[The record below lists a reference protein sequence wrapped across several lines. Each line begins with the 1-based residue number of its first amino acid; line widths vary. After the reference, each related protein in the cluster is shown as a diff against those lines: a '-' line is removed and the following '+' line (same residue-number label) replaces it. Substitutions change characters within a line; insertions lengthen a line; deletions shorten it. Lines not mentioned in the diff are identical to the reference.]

1 MSFPAMGH
9 SRRARVNIPDL
20 RGGVN
25 YRDALSA
32 VEDDQLTDV
41 NNLWFKDGALRTR
54 PGMKVPRQNGKVGYT
69 GDYEA
74 YSADRAWM
82 CRCPSGCTLIYT
94 ISGMYTNYSYNLYA
108 FDADGCY
115 IGSGTLSAQNALL
128 VPYGSSRDGAVYDA
142 IAYHGGTMG
151 RMISGIRVTADGITV
166 TALEPYVPVVM
177 FNGKGR
183 SVVGADAPGGALLEG
198 YSVLTAKYRAYYNTD
213 AQSTKYYLPTPM
225 VPNYATLT
233 YTAGTETWTWQLTNV
248 FKAEQNSKTT
258 VKAKLSI
265 EGYVELSAALPEVEG
280 ASNNLCVTGSAR
292 DYSPEFSAMQAK
304 AYAWFGGTK
313 SGINGGTRLFLASGN
328 KVYWSGVNDP
338 FYFSENNYA
347 AVGAA
352 TDSITAFG
360 KQSDALVIF
369 KEREIYYTTY
379 NDGINVTAEDVV
391 SGKVVDVST
400 LDATFPLAQLSGNI
414 GCDLPHTVRLMQNRL
429 IWADSA
435 GKVWTLVYTS
445 EYNQR
450 NVRPV
455 GGLIERKIKAHS
467 MAHVHAAVYGDYY
480 VLLVTENGGTTGYA
494 LDTAEYG
501 YSYYTSHRN
510 DERAQSRMA
519 WYVWTF
525 PQLNGSS
532 ITVLGSSDNGADAL
546 WFTLQ
551 NEADSTMLRK
561 LTAYTFG
568 DGGDE
573 TADYA
578 GGYTETPIPCRFTTK
593 LFDMDRPDRE
603 KMFDRLYIGFGQT
616 EELNAKLTYITEKGE
631 FEDSYRVTAEKA
643 QPMWTAQFIRTE
655 PITPNMRCRRF
666 AVRVENTGDMYVEGL
681 VLSYRV

>member
-32 VEDDQLTDV
+32 VEDNQLTDV
-41 NNLWFKDGALRTR
+41 DNLWFKDGALRTR
-54 PGMKVPRQNGKVGYT
+54 PGMKIPRKNGKVGYT

-74 YSADRAWM
+74 YAADRAWM

-94 ISGMYTNYSYNLYA
+94 ISGMYTSYLYNLYA
-108 FDADGCY
+108 FDADGYY

-128 VPYGSSRDGAVYDA
+128 VPYGSSLNGAVYDA

-151 RMISGIRVTADGITV
+151 RYISGIRVTEDGITA
-166 TALEPYVPVVM
+166 TELEPYAPVVM

-225 VPNYATLT
+225 VPNTATLT
-233 YTAGTETWTWQLTNV
+233 YTVGTETWVWPLTTV
-248 FKAEQNSKTT
+248 FKAENNSKTT
-258 VKAKLSI
+258 VEAKLSVD
-265 EGYVELSAALPEVEG
+265 GYVELSSALPEVEG
-280 ASNNLCVTGSAR
+280 ASNNLCVTGYAR
-292 DYSPEFSAMQAK
+292 DYSPAFSVMQAD

-352 TDSITAFG
+352 TGSITAFG
-360 KQSDALVIF
+360 KQSDALIIF

-379 NDGINVTAEDVV
+379 NDGISVTAEDVV

-429 IWADSA
+429 VWADSS

-480 VLLVTENGGTTGYA
+480 VLLVTEDGGTTGYA

-525 PQLNGSS
+525 PQFNGSS
-532 ITVLGSSDNGADAL
+532 ITVIGSSDTGADAL

-551 NEADSTMLRK
+551 NDADDTGLRK

-631 FEDSYRVTAEKA
+631 FEDSYRVTAEKT

-655 PITPNMRCRRF
+655 PVTPNMRCRRF